1 MLTKEELATHRAIQ
15 RLGQKI
21 PDLSL
26 RDIFASSFLQ
36 GIISNP
42 NYDFT
47 KINEENVKGIAKG
60 SYLIA
65 DAMLEAREKK

>member
-21 PDLSL
+21 PELSL
-26 RDIFASSFLQ
+26 RDIFA
-36 GIISNP
+36 ISV
-42 NYDFT
+42 
-47 KINEENVKGIAKG
+47 INGTLRGTTYTEKEIEIKTEQA
-60 SYLIA
+60 YRIA

>member
-21 PDLSL
+21 PDLTL
-26 RDIFASSFLQ
+26 RDLFAMSYMNGLVSRVH
-36 GIISNP
+36 IND
-42 NYDFT
+42 NYKEKSEFAY
-47 KINEENVKGIAKG
+47 KV
-60 SYLIA
+60 A

>member
-1 MLTKEELATHRAIQ
+1 MLTKEELTTHRAIQ

-21 PDLSL
+21 PELSS
-26 RDIFASSFLQ
+26 RDIFAMSFLQ
-36 GIISNP
+36 GIVSNP

-47 KINEENVKGIAKG
+47 KIKEEHIKGIAKG

-65 DAMLEAREKK
+65 DAILEAREKK